1 MYNTWNYKIEHRR
14 RDGIHRRLISGVL
27 GSYGFS
33 GNFLR
38 AFFFKLVIGGKRET
52 DNVCLLNVCTQFTS
66 MAKKKVPFMLQS
78 HSLTLAISI
87 YLLSNENMLTEYST
101 RTAGFTCEREN
112 RWCQS
117 PYIFYWISVGRTKCT
132 LIIYISEV
140 WINGK
145 SKCYSH
151 IFNGKIVKSEIPT
164 NRTQLAERD
173 EDNLAG
179 VRCCCR
185 CFFFASSSTSS
196 LLYFPQWDSLD
207 GLCAM
212 GACDSNGNN
221 FNTMHTK
228 KKNWKS

>member
-1 MYNTWNYKIEHRR
+1 MAFTVVWFPVC
-14 RDGIHRRLISGVL
+14 SGATDSREIFFEL
-27 GSYGFS
+27 F
-33 GNFLR
+33 FL
-38 AFFFKLVIGGKRET
+38 KLVIGGKRET

-185 CFFFASSSTSS
+185 CFFLPLLQLHLCYTSLNGILWMVYVQWVRAIQMGTISTRCT
-196 LLYFPQWDSLD
+196 P
-207 GLCAM
+207 
-212 GACDSNGNN
+212 
-221 FNTMHTK
+221 K